1 MISYYII
8 EISQFDLALLEIS
21 TTYINHLFLSRCI
34 MMVLLKFVVGMQI
47 IQAFF
52 STRGSKPH
60 LGLSRALTRH
70 AGWGVMRR

>member
-8 EISQFDLALLEIS
+8 EISQFDLALLESSNTLTICS
-21 TTYINHLFLSRCI
+21 FYHAVSL
-34 MMVLLKFVVGMQI
+34 VLLKFVVGMQI

>member
-47 IQAFF
+47 IQALLDSGFEAALR
-52 STRGSKPH
+52 SE
-60 LGLSRALTRH
+60 LGTH
-70 AGWGVMRR
+70 PPRRLRCYA